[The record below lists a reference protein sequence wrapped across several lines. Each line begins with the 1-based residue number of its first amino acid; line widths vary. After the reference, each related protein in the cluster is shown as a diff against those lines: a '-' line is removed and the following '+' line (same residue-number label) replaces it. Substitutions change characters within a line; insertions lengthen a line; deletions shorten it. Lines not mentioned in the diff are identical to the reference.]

1 MKMKIFKN
9 IIEENAKI
17 CIIIDEA
24 STVSKK
30 STLVVYLQ
38 CTVQLAPTPVML
50 FVALKELV
58 SSAAAC
64 IFSTIS
70 LNDRGFTN
78 ENLKANLVAFCSD
91 GANTILGRKSEVA
104 TKLLE
109 NFPKII
115 TWNCLNYRFQLSID
129 DTISEI
135 KQLSF

>member
-1 MKMKIFKN
+1 M
-9 IIEENAKI
+9 
-17 CIIIDEA
+17 
-24 STVSKK
+24 
-30 STLVVYLQ
+30 
-38 CTVQLAPTPVML
+38 
-50 FVALKELV
+50 

-64 IFSTIS
+64 IFSTILSS

-91 GANTILGRKSEVA
+91 SANTILGRKSEVA

-109 NFPKII
+109 NFPKFI
-115 TWNCLNYRFQLSID
+115 TWNCLNY